1 MTAPMSRAEILALPP
16 VVDLRTL
23 GRVLGVSEPTIRE
36 QARSGRLGALGIKV
50 VPIGAQRRVVMASV
64 LVFLGIDPAAD
75 GAGSEAQPRR
85 AARQGKATA
94 PLMR

>member
-1 MTAPMSRAEILALPP
+1 
-16 VVDLRTL
+16 
-23 GRVLGVSEPTIRE
+23 
-36 QARSGRLGALGIKV
+36 